1 MLHYFTELARTFR
14 VADFFDIAIISLL
27 IYVVLIWLKATA
39 SRFVV
44 LGISILGLV
53 YIIALFFHLYLTA
66 VVLQAF
72 FAILFIALV
81 VIFQEDLR
89 RFFERI
95 SIWGAIR
102 KHDNLLSGYPEIEIL
117 SRAIDNLA
125 RKKIGALIVIR
136 GIDPL
141 DRHLECGLDLDGRLS
156 EPLLESIFDPHS
168 LGHDGAAIIE
178 RGRVTKFGCHLPLST
193 NTRELGNRGTRH
205 GAALGLAERSDALC
219 IAVSEERGTITLA
232 HGETLKELKDPSK
245 LQAALERF
253 YVEKFPLPNQRT
265 WRHWI
270 IENPREKA
278 IAIFLSCA
286 LWFIFVFQTGTI
298 RRDFLVPI
306 EYRNLASSW
315 AIEEPYPKEA
325 TITLLG
331 RARAFD
337 LLDAGALKV
346 AVDMSHIKEG
356 GQDITLSTR
365 SVYRP
370 SSLSVVAIE
379 PEEIRIK
386 AYQMVAVDLPVEV
399 QRYGAL
405 PANLKLV
412 RIEASPDVIPV
423 IVPKRT
429 PTASLRVLTTPI
441 DLRKITETTTITPDL
456 IFPDE
461 AKFSGQKQPEVEVR
475 IEVSKGEKAKK

>member
-1 MLHYFTELARTFR
+1 MSHFFTELARTFR
-14 VADFFDIAIISLL
+14 VADFFDIAIISLM
-27 IYVVLIWLKATA
+27 IYVMLIWLKATA

-44 LGISILGLV
+44 LGISMLGLV
-53 YIIALFFHLYLTA
+53 YVLALFFHLYLTA

-72 FAILFIALV
+72 FAILFIAIV

-95 SIWGAIR
+95 SIWGSIR
-102 KHDNLLSGYPEIEIL
+102 KRASLLSGYPEIEVL
-117 SRAIDNLA
+117 SHAIDNLS
-125 RKKIGALIVIR
+125 RKRAGALIVIR

-141 DRHLECGLDLDGRLS
+141 DRHLDCGLELDGRLS

-178 RGRVTKFGCHLPLST
+178 QGRVTKFGCHLPLST
-193 NTRELGNRGTRH
+193 NTKELGNRGTRH
-205 GAALGLAERSDALC
+205 SAALGLAERSDALC
-219 IAVSEERGTITLA
+219 IAVSEERGTVTLA
-232 HGETLKELKDPSK
+232 HGETLRELKDPSK
-245 LQAALERF
+245 LQAVLERF
-253 YVEKFPLPNQRT
+253 YLEKFPLPSQGTR
-265 WRHWI
+265 RHWI
-270 IENPREKA
+270 TENPREKA

-298 RRDFLVPI
+298 RRDFVVPI

-315 AIEEPYPKEA
+315 VIEEPYPKEA

-337 LLDAGALKV
+337 LLDRAALKIT
-346 AVDMSHIKEG
+346 VDMSHIKDG
-356 GQDITLSTR
+356 GQDIALSTR

-386 AYQMVAVDLPVEV
+386 AYQLATVDLPVEV
-399 QRYGAL
+399 QRYGTL
-405 PANLKLV
+405 PGNLRLV
-412 RIEASPDVIPV
+412 EIEASPAVIPV

-441 DLRKITETTTITPDL
+441 DLRKITETTTITPEL

-461 AKFSGQKQPEVEVR
+461 AKFPGQRQPEVEVR
-475 IEVSKGEKAKK
+475 IEVSKGDKARK